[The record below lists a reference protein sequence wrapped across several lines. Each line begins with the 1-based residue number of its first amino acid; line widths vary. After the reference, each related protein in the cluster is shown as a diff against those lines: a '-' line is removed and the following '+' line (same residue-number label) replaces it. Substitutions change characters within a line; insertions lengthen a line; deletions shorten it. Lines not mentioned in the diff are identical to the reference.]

1 MRDIAVYIIYDLYD
15 RVFVH
20 LESGIDDHARLFILR
35 EIGVKIEKLRTR
47 LVRVPAGKPE
57 PRLARYPR
65 RGRGDAVF
73 DDLRLELYVAGHVD
87 DRDDSRNDLFKTGV
101 DGHVSLFLR
110 SEVGVEI
117 EKLRARLV
125 RVPPRKRI
133 SRLVRARRRLGGVRN
148 DVLFQKQLA
157 VSHIGDR
164 RRIGG
169 GPCAASVA
177 AVAAS
182 VTVAAA
188 ERTAGQ
194 CERKHRREHYER
206 KKTL

>member
-35 EIGVKIEKLRTR
+35 EIGV
-47 LVRVPAGKPE
+47 
-57 PRLARYPR
+57 
-65 RGRGDAVF
+65 
-73 DDLRLELYVAGHVD
+73 
-87 DRDDSRNDLFKTGV
+87 
-101 DGHVSLFLR
+101 
-110 SEVGVEI
+110 EI

-125 RVPPRKRI
+125 RVPPRKRV
-133 SRLVRARRRLGGVRN
+133 SRLVRARRRLGGVRT
-148 DVLFQKQLA
+148 DDLFQKQLA

-188 ERTAGQ
+188 EERTACQ
-194 CERKHRREHYER
+194 CERKDR
-206 KKTL
+206 